1 MTRNKKIIAVII
13 VLLVA
18 FSFFYEGNEEAIKVI
33 AARMSGLK
41 LGSHIYIYIY
51 TYIYIYIFIY
61 INI

>member
-33 AARMSGLK
+33 ATQPDIRNGEN
-41 LGSHIYIYIY
+41 GE
-51 TYIYIYIFIY
+51 
-61 INI
+61 